1 MKQKDCYI
9 WLFEK
14 FSKNALLGL
23 FAILSMGLNV
33 DAQTADNSSDSTKR
47 PINFVFSVGGGVNH
61 FLGDVRDASDRVTA
75 DIFGNRA
82 VADLNLGVG
91 LSRSFVLNFNA
102 IYGKISGNENT
113 FRQHRNFETQLVL
126 LGVNAEYNFAGLYKK
141 ELPVVNPFIIGGVY
155 YGNYFNIS
163 SDLYYDGNNPYH
175 YWSDGTIR
183 DLAETEDN
191 RDIARNVGRDYDYE
205 TSLVKGSVHS
215 FMTGVGV
222 GLDLHLSRTFS
233 FRIMSRYFFA
243 FNDKIDGYYQGNAK
257 GLSDGYFLNQLSLV
271 VNTAAFGKKGTG
283 YQPDYKYLFDA
294 SKLSEVE
301 SEDQDGDGVKDL
313 SDRCAFTPNGVAV
326 DEEGCPLDSDVDGIP
341 DYRDKE
347 KSSAA
352 GAIVDR
358 NGVTVNYQIEAERFF
373 DSLGVYRIN
382 WNIGYLTGEPFDNEK
397 YTVNIKTVKKGSEK
411 LLSPAVG
418 AITELRRKVINDSL
432 VLFTLGVYDHF
443 DEADQRSKRLNV
455 LGEAQAY
462 GVAESESER
471 VASDLYLLNQTAD
484 PSLVGRSYGIKKN
497 LSDIKESK
505 AYQFPMLGYSVGRFE
520 KHIDNDVPE
529 YLLVKDFLNSI
540 STFTWDSIVKR
551 SYKEVELNLERMPI
565 PEKPEYD
572 ILEPKVKSASNELS
586 SGSDTLKIRHD
597 QEVESSN
604 VSEDHIV
611 PLPKKETLVSMAPVK
626 PAFANGDLD
635 RNGFITASE
644 IERTLEEIMEGRSK
658 VTVAQFNEMVQYY
671 TYFTDNADPIDF
683 GGTEVVIV
691 DGVLTILKK
700 EGEGFGDESRRILA
714 KKYEEVDF
722 NKDGDLTADEVQ
734 KMINLFMEGK
744 SSYSAERI
752 YELIDLFFE

>member
-1 MKQKDCYI
+1 
-9 WLFEK
+9 
-14 FSKNALLGL
+14 
-23 FAILSMGLNV
+23 
-33 DAQTADNSSDSTKR
+33 
-47 PINFVFSVGGGVNH
+47 
-61 FLGDVRDASDRVTA
+61 
-75 DIFGNRA
+75 
-82 VADLNLGVG
+82 
-91 LSRSFVLNFNA
+91 
-102 IYGKISGNENT
+102 
-113 FRQHRNFETQLVL
+113 
-126 LGVNAEYNFAGLYKK
+126 
-141 ELPVVNPFIIGGVY
+141 
-155 YGNYFNIS
+155 
-163 SDLYYDGNNPYH
+163 
-175 YWSDGTIR
+175 
-183 DLAETEDN
+183 
-191 RDIARNVGRDYDYE
+191 
-205 TSLVKGSVHS
+205 
-215 FMTGVGV
+215 
-222 GLDLHLSRTFS
+222 
-233 FRIMSRYFFA
+233 MSRYFFA
-243 FNDKIDGYYQGNAK
+243 FNDKIDGFYQGNAK

-271 VNTAAFGKKGTG
+271 VNTAAFGKKGIS

-301 SEDQDGDGVKDL
+301 GEDQDGDGVKDL
-313 SDRCAFTPNGVAV
+313 SDRCAFTPNGVVV

-358 NGVTVNYQIEAERFF
+358 NGVTVNYQVEAERFF

-462 GVAESESER
+462 GVAESESEQ
-471 VASDLYLLNQTAD
+471 VASDLYYLNQDID
-484 PSLVGRSYGIKKN
+484 PMLRDRVYGIEKN
-497 LSDIKESK
+497 LPAIKESK
-505 AYQFPMLGYSVGRFE
+505 AYEFPMLAYSVGRFE
-520 KHIDNDVPE
+520 KHIADDVPE
-529 YLLVKDFLNSI
+529 YLLVKDFLNSM
-540 STFTWDSIVKR
+540 STFTWDSVVKG
-551 SYKEVELNLERMPI
+551 SYDEVETNLQKMPI
-565 PEKPEYD
+565 PEKPEYQVAQSAT
-572 ILEPKVKSASNELS
+572 EKTKSTEALRT
-586 SGSDTLKIRHD
+586 DTLK
-597 QEVESSN
+597 VSSDIIERTAKPN
-604 VSEDHIV
+604 TVTNKGLNST
-611 PLPKKETLVSMAPVK
+611 KKDGGLTMAPVK
-626 PAFANGDLD
+626 PAFADGDLD

-671 TYFTDNADPIDF
+671 TYFTNNADPIDF